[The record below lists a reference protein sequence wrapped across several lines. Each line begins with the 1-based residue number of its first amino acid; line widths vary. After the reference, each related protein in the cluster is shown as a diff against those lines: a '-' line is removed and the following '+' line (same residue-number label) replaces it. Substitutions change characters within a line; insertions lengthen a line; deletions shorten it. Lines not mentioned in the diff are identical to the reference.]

1 MPDFDKREKML
12 LGILLIMSVLAG
24 CITYYAF
31 FKPSN
36 EIVLDLQGEQDKASL
51 EDNETFVEEKEKI
64 VVHVA
69 GAVNNPGVYTLEEG
83 DRVKDALDI
92 AGGVIPEADL
102 ECLNLALKVHDED
115 KLYVP
120 KIGEIAD
127 SPDSSKGSSIAGISS
142 NDDGKININTASEAE
157 LTQLPG
163 IGPVTA
169 QKIIDYRESNG
180 KFSNVEDIK
189 NVSGIGDKKFEQIK
203 DKIKTR

>member
-1 MPDFDKREKML
+1 MLDVGKREKIL
-12 LGILLIMSVLAG
+12 LGILLIMSVLTVY
-24 CITYYAF
+24 ITYYAF
-31 FKPSN
+31 FKSSD
-36 EIVLDLQGEQDKASL
+36 EIVLDLQEEHSKAPL
-51 EDNETFVEEKEKI
+51 EDGETFVEEKEKI

-69 GAVNNPGVYTLEEG
+69 GAVNKPGVYTLEEG

-92 AGGVIPEADL
+92 AGGITPEADL
-102 ECLNLALKVHDED
+102 ECLNLALRLHDED

-127 SPDSSKGSSIAGISS
+127 SLDYSKSSSIAGISS
-142 NDDGKININTASEAE
+142 NDDDKININTATEAE
-157 LTQLPG
+157 LVQLPG

-169 QKIIDYRESNG
+169 QKIIAYRESNG

-189 NVSGIGDKKFEQIK
+189 NVSGIGDKKFKQIK

>member
-1 MPDFDKREKML
+1 VPDFDKREKIL
-12 LGILLIMSVLAG
+12 LGILLIMAIFTV

-31 FKPSN
+31 FKPSS
-36 EIVLDLQGEQDKASL
+36 EIVLDLQEEQDKAPL
-51 EDNETFVEEKEKI
+51 EDDETFVEEKEKI
-64 VVHVA
+64 IVHVA
-69 GAVNNPGVYTLEEG
+69 GAVKSPGVYTLEEG
-83 DRVKDALDI
+83 DRVKDALDV

-102 ECLNLALKVHDED
+102 ESLNLAMKVHDED

-120 KIGEIAD
+120 KTGEITD
-127 SPDSSKGSSIAGISS
+127 TSDSSTGQSIAGISS
-142 NDDGKININTASEAE
+142 KDDGKININTASEAE

-169 QKIIDYRESNG
+169 QKIIDYRENNG
-180 KFSNVEDIK
+180 KFSSVEDIK

>member
-1 MPDFDKREKML
+1 MLDVGKREKIV
-12 LGILLIMSVLAG
+12 LGILLIMTVLTIYA
-24 CITYYAF
+24 TYYAF
-31 FKPSN
+31 FKSPD
-36 EIVLDLQGEQDKASL
+36 EIVLDLQEEHNKAPL
-51 EDNETFVEEKEKI
+51 EDGETFVEEKEKI

-69 GAVNNPGVYTLEEG
+69 GAVNKPGVYTLEEG

-92 AGGVIPEADL
+92 AGGVTPEADL
-102 ECLNLALKVHDED
+102 ECLNLALRLHDED

-127 SPDSSKGSSIAGISS
+127 SPDSSKNSSIAGISS
-142 NDDGKININTASEAE
+142 NDNGKININTATEAE
-157 LTQLPG
+157 LVQLPG